1 MAIPLWRRLAAASC
15 LVIGIGGAAYLK
27 LHFGPADL
35 GSIARLGEPL
45 PSLIVDASGVSTDL
59 RGQSAGRKRIIV
71 FYSPTCRIC
80 KETLPALQPFPATL
94 QLIMVSESS
103 AGGAPETLHF
113 PGAETYFDRRGILKH
128 SFAIAALP
136 TILFVD
142 ERGILRDGM
151 VGFYQRERVQR
162 KLIEFALSTD

>member
-1 MAIPLWRRLAAASC
+1 MAVPLLRRLAAASC
-15 LVIGIGGAAYLK
+15 LVIGIGGAAYMK

-35 GSIARLGEPL
+35 RSIARLGEPL
-45 PSLIVDASGVSTDL
+45 PSLTVDASGISADL
-59 RGQSAGRKRIIV
+59 RRLSAGRKTIIV

-103 AGGAPETLHF
+103 AGGDPEALRF
-113 PGAETYFDRRGILKH
+113 PGAATYFDRWGILKH

-151 VGFYQRERVQR
+151 VGFYPRERVQR
-162 KLIEFALSTD
+162 KLIEFAPRAD